1 MVRETSLQA
10 YRSIKD
16 DGLLSKRRME
26 VYEVLYKNK
35 GPMTYSEIVMKFRQR
50 KEFATSSTYQAR
62 LSELRDLG
70 VVYEVKEDK
79 CPITGRHVIFWDV
92 TNKLPKERL
101 KRPKANPRAAIKLL
115 KEVHQS
121 LSGAFLGY
129 ELHKKIE
136 RFLSEVKNDT

>member
-1 MVRETSLQA
+1 MVRETSRATYHQ
-10 YRSIKD
+10 IKD
-16 DGLLSKRRME
+16 EGLLSKRRFE
-26 VYEVLYKNK
+26 VYQVLFKNN

-79 CPITGRHVIFWDV
+79 CPLTGRHVIFWDV
-92 TNKLPKERL
+92 TAKLPKGKV
-101 KRPKANPRAAIKLL
+101 KRAKSTPKGAIKLL
-115 KEVHQS
+115 KEVHNT

-129 ELHKKIE
+129 DLHKKIE
-136 RFLSEVKNDT
+136 RFLSEVRDDS